1 MRNSSI
7 AAAALLACGLSAASQ
22 VMTATQALAADYPV
36 LRGSQVE
43 DAPPPPASDYFSER
57 FSWTGFYFGGFAARS
72 QTRFET
78 DQGVD
83 ELVRSAY
90 RGTSISGSFNPAD
103 LVAQQPRR
111 DSGTGFG
118 VYTGYNF
125 AFGDAVLGLEGDYS
139 RVNQETTASTF
150 QARRFGNEYV
160 TISSRQD
167 ARLNDMLSLRA
178 RFGYAF
184 GKIMPYFSIGAA
196 IGRFDTNV
204 SVAADWGPT
213 TDTGVRIG
221 SYAGF
226 PRVLGGPKKD
236 VWGYGGTVGG
246 GVEAAL
252 TDNIVVRAEY
262 LYTRFNDV
270 DGITVGVN
278 TARVGAALKF

>member
-1 MRNSSI
+1 MRTSSI
-7 AAAALLACGLSAASQ
+7 AAAALLAGSLGAASQ
-22 VMTATQALAADYPV
+22 IMTPSQALAADYPV
-36 LRGSQVE
+36 LRGSQGE
-43 DAPPPPASDYFSER
+43 DAPPPSSDAFSER
-57 FSWTGFYFGGFAARS
+57 FSWTGFYVGGFAARS

-83 ELVRSAY
+83 QLVRSAY
-90 RGTSISGSFNPAD
+90 LGTSISGSFNPAD

-139 RVNQETTASTF
+139 RVNQETFASTR
-150 QARRFGNEYV
+150 QSRRIGNEY
-160 TISSRQD
+160 IDIASRQD
-167 ARLNDMLSLRA
+167 ARLNDMFSLRA

-184 GKIMPYFSIGAA
+184 GRIMPYFSIGAA
-196 IGRFDTNV
+196 IGRFNTNV
-204 SVAADWGPT
+204 SVTADWGQT
-213 TDTGVRIG
+213 NDSGFRIG

-226 PRVLGGPKKD
+226 PRTLGGPKKD

-246 GVEAAL
+246 GVEATLA
-252 TDNIVVRAEY
+252 DNITVRAEY

-270 DGITVGVN
+270 EGITVGVN